1 MFANSGFGTF
11 LAGTEI
17 DRQRS
22 VSGVWDGNRHS
33 GTEIDTPWDG
43 NRLSGTEIDT
53 PGREIDNWEGNRH
66 YGTEIGKL
74 RGFMQ
79 SLKTTK
85 TLENGG

>member
-33 GTEIDTPWDG
+33 GTEIDTP
-43 NRLSGTEIDT
+43 GTEID
-53 PGREIDNWEGNRH
+53 N
-66 YGTEIGKL
+66 GTEIGKL

-85 TLENGG
+85 TLENEG

>member
-43 NRLSGTEIDT
+43 NRHSGTEIDT
-53 PGREIDNWEGNRH
+53 PGTEIDN
-66 YGTEIGKL
+66 GTEIEKL

-85 TLENGG
+85 TLENEG

>member
-43 NRLSGTEIDT
+43 NRHSGTEIDT
-53 PGREIDNWEGNRH
+53 PGTEIDTAGTEIDN
-66 YGTEIGKL
+66 GTEIEKL

-85 TLENGG
+85 TLENEG